1 MQYVDNIFAFGCL
14 FVFFYIYIIL
24 IYALNLVSL
33 NPAPANS
40 LLSAHLNNKGPLQ
53 KNKIKKSIT
62 KEKLCCFF
70 YFFSI
75 LNIVTRW

>member
-53 KNKIKKSIT
+53 KKKNKKIYYKRKALLLFLFLLDF
-62 KEKLCCFF
+62 KHC
-70 YFFSI
+70 
-75 LNIVTRW
+75 N